1 MGKERLIMEK
11 TIQSSEY
18 CTVGHPDRTCD
29 YIASYILDRHLERDK
44 RSRVALEV
52 QLKDNFCT
60 VSGEITS
67 RVNFSEKEIAGFCRE
82 ALEEIGYT
90 SEYQERFGR
99 ENVIAAG
106 DIEVVTHISTQ
117 SSDIAQG
124 VNADGWGDQGIFFG
138 LAVDEPHFGYLPKDY
153 FLARKLGQEIA
164 GKLGGLDVKTLVTLE
179 NDKAIECYVAIPL
192 LPDADETPVRLAAER
207 IVGRDANIVI
217 NGTGRYVKHGS
228 IGDCGTTGR
237 KLVVDFYGGNSK
249 IGGGSPWGKDP
260 TKADVTLNHLARRY
274 ALEGMKRYGLPEM
287 RSAISCCIGRRDIR
301 VSLFDRDMKLVET
314 RVESEPASHVI
325 ETLGLNKCGY
335 ARRCA
340 LGMFGHEGWL

>member
-1 MGKERLIMEK
+1 MEK

-29 YIASYILDRHLERDK
+29 YIASYLLDRHLERD
-44 RSRVALEV
+44 RNSRVALEV

-60 VSGEITS
+60 VSGEVAS
-67 RVNFSEKEIAGFCRE
+67 RAAFNYAEIAAFCRE

-90 SEYQERFGR
+90 LEYQSKYGR
-99 ENVIAAG
+99 ENVIASN
-106 DIEVVTHISTQ
+106 DLEVVTHISSQ
-117 SSDIAQG
+117 SEDIAQG

-138 LAVDEPHFGYLPKDY
+138 LAVDDPATGYLPKDY

-179 NDKAIECYVAIPL
+179 NGEPVECYVAIPL
-192 LPDADETPVRLAAER
+192 LPSDDEAPVREEAHRLLGSGVE
-207 IVGRDANIVI
+207 VVV
-217 NGTGRYVKHGS
+217 NGTGRYVRHGS

-260 TKADVTLNHLARRY
+260 TKADVTLNHLARRC

-287 RSAISCCIGRRDIR
+287 RSAISCCIGRREIR
-301 VSLFDRDMKLVET
+301 VSLFDRDMKLI
-314 RVESEPASHVI
+314 ESSIKRDPASHII
-325 ETLGLNKCGY
+325 ESLMLDKCGY
-335 ARRCA
+335 AKRCA
-340 LGMFGHEGWL
+340 LGMFGREGWI